1 MKNLLKKQ
9 YSISSL
15 NIILCSLIL
24 LLTNYKLF
32 TQDCAFTI
40 SDYSFLVIGNSAAA
54 VCFLFFNKIYQGIDS
69 YLHENKVDK
78 NQILEVELL
87 IYKNKVLEHELNQ
100 SKLFI
105 ENIYNQSYIVENNES
120 ELIVSLQTLKSSLEK
135 VAKEEEKRSW
145 LNNGMVKFAEILR
158 SNQNN
163 IDQLAN
169 VITSELAKYMNIN
182 QIGLF
187 IYDKE
192 NDEIEMVGCYA
203 YDRKKYLKKK
213 LSVGEGLV
221 GQAIL
226 EKDIVFLT
234 EVPDNYTFIKS
245 GLGGSTPKCILIV
258 PLVYNDVTIGAIEM
272 ASFKVLED
280 YEIDFVK
287 KLSES
292 IASSI
297 STSIVATNTNKL
309 LQDMQMKNEQ
319 MKAQEEELRQNMEE
333 LHSTQEEM
341 ARKEMHIKNLL
352 ENSQYNEVI
361 LKEKVEEIEILK
373 IEEKQKLQNIID
385 KIEEQKKV
393 MLQVI
398 EQLPEKI
405 FLKDENARLLL
416 LNSALASG
424 YNKKV
429 EELIGTNDFDHFDHE
444 LATQFRAIELDI
456 IKKNEPLT
464 MYEDFPDANGE
475 IRKLYTVKMPFKF
488 PNSEKVGILGY
499 QVDVT
504 ELKNAEKQLK
514 ATEERMNRKELE
526 LKQELKR
533 KQEVIEKQMRKIT
546 ELQAHHN

>member
-1 MKNLLKKQ
+1 MENILKKQ

-40 SDYSFLVIGNSAAA
+40 SDYSFLAIGNASAAA
-54 VCFLFFNKIYQGIDS
+54 FFLFFNKIYHGINA
-69 YLHENKVDK
+69 YIHENKFGE
-78 NQILEVELL
+78 NQIIEVELV
-87 IYKNKVLEHELNQ
+87 INKNKELENELRQ

-105 ENIYNQSYIVENNES
+105 ENIYNQNYIVENNDS
-120 ELIVSLQTLKSSLEK
+120 ELIVSLQTLKSSLER

-187 IYDKE
+187 FYDKE
-192 NDEIEMVGCYA
+192 KEEIEMVGCYA
-203 YDRKKYLKKK
+203 YDRKKYLKKR
-213 LSVGEGLV
+213 LTVGEGLV

-272 ASFKVLED
+272 ASFQVLED

-341 ARKEMHIKNLL
+341 ARKEIHIKNLL
-352 ENSQYNEVI
+352 EQSQYNEVI
-361 LKEKVEEIEILK
+361 LKEKVEEIERIK
-373 IEEKQKLQNIID
+373 IEEKEKLQKVID
-385 KIEEQKKV
+385 KIEDQKKV

-444 LATQFRAIELDI
+444 LATQFRAIELEI
-456 IKKNEPLT
+456 IKNNKPLT

-488 PNSEKVGILGY
+488 PNSDKVGILGY

-504 ELKNAEKQLK
+504 ELKNAEIQLK